1 MSDPS
6 AVPLG
11 KCLACHARFAPGD
24 GPCPKCGSA
33 STERYPAPP
42 VATTLAATV
51 LEVPPPG
58 WEKPHAL
65 ALVELEDGVRLL
77 ALVDGPLPGAG
88 ELLEVR
94 LEAGL
99 YRVRRSASEE
109 GKRGEGD
116 VPGAGAVRPSFEPP
130 R

>member
-1 MSDPS
+1 VSDP
-6 AVPLG
+6 VGVLLG
-11 KCLACHARFAPGD
+11 KCLVCHVRFAPGD

-33 STERYPAPP
+33 STERYSAPP
-42 VATTLAATV
+42 VATTLAATS

-77 ALVDGPLPGAG
+77 ALVDGPLPRPG
-88 ELLEVR
+88 ELLEIR
-94 LEAGL
+94 LDGDL
-99 YRVRRSASEE
+99 YHVRRGAAEE